1 MANSV
6 KIIDS
11 NRNEHTLFVNDVEN
25 DIMYSKN
32 NDGRYYPFINDPSS
46 YTLAQVKEALEYL
59 DATPEDLGYDMDDYK
74 DDILDDLDSFDV
86 YDLFRYN
93 SYMLKEVMNR
103 LYENKILL
111 EKAGYKLINL
121 EEEKEE

>member
-32 NDGRYYPFINDPSS
+32 NDGRYHPFINDPSEF
-46 YTLAQVKEALEYL
+46 TLAQVKEALDYL
-59 DATPEDLGYDMDDYK
+59 DVTPEDLGYDMDDYK
-74 DDILDDLDSFDV
+74 DDILDALDSFDV
-86 YDLFRYN
+86 YNLFRN
-93 SYMLKEVMNR
+93 DRYMLKEVMNR
-103 LYENKILL
+103 LYEKKDLL
-111 EKAGYKLINL
+111 EKVGYKLILL
-121 EEEKEE
+121 EENKE